1 MTTEIRRYR
10 PSDLAALS
18 SLIRDPSLAPEF
30 DLLQGPSAIEAWLVD
45 PFHDP
50 QLLSLVFVNGEPAG
64 FGGALI
70 LRQLSGTYAIVR
82 LGVIEAH
89 RRRSLAT
96 QLLERVDSGLR
107 ERHPEAH
114 ELSCSF
120 WLPAP
125 AAEAFVTRRGFQ
137 RMRTFWMMER
147 PRGAVPEPTWPTGI
161 RLQFHDGSERNYRD
175 ITAAYNDSFAEHYH
189 SPVTTVE
196 ETRALFTRPGFRT
209 DGYVLAYRG
218 DTCLGFCRCELHAQ
232 RGEIGILGTVEA
244 ARGIGLGRALLRWGV
259 GWLEREGAGRVTLLV
274 DGENENALRL
284 YRSEGFEVARTRAVF
299 SRFR

>member
-1 MTTEIRRYR
+1 MSTEIRRYQ
-10 PSDLAALS
+10 PSDLEALG
-18 SLIRDPSLAPEF
+18 SLIQDPSLASEF
-30 DLLQGPSAIEAWLVD
+30 DLLQGPNAIEAWLVD
-45 PFHDP
+45 PFHEP
-50 QLLSLVFVNGEPAG
+50 ELLSLAFVNGEPAG
-64 FGGALI
+64 FAGALI
-70 LRQLSGTYAIVR
+70 LRPRGSAYAILR

-89 RRRSLAT
+89 RRRSLGT
-96 QLLERVDSGLR
+96 QLLERVDSGLG
-107 ERHPEAH
+107 ERHPEAR

-120 WLPAP
+120 WLPSA
-125 AAEAFVTRRGFQ
+125 AAEAFVTRRGLE
-137 RMRTFWMMER
+137 RVRTFWMMER
-147 PRGAVPEPTWPTGI
+147 PRGAVPEPAWPAGI

-175 ITAAYNDSFAEHYH
+175 ITAAYNDSFAQHYH

-196 ETRALFTRPGFRT
+196 ETRALFTRPGFRA

-218 DTCLGFCRCELHAQ
+218 DACLGFCRCELHAL

-259 GWLEREGAGRVTLLV
+259 GWLEREGAARVTLLV